1 MGVSSQINVSGNAD
15 VISPPYDLWQSPDF
29 CSSFSFELFISALIQ
44 ICMEHLS
51 PFAARFICKFKM
63 DDILIATCKV
73 PLAFVQAIP
82 IHLAIT

>member
-1 MGVSSQINVSGNAD
+1 MKQVK
-15 VISPPYDLWQSPDF
+15 QSPDF
-29 CSSFSFELFISALIQ
+29 CSPFSFELFISALIQ